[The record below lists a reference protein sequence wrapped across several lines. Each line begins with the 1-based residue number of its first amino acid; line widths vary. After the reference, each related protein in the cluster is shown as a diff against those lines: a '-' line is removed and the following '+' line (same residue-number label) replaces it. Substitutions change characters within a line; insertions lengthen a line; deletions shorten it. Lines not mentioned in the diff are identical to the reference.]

1 MHRRNP
7 STHAITVLLLAGLA
21 TALGCGSSASNQSV
35 PPTPTLLVHVVE
47 PASTDPA
54 ISSSF
59 DSHQTFLDT
68 TVVENGRLLL
78 FLPGTDAQ
86 PRAYQR
92 ILTAAAALGYH
103 AIGLA
108 YPNSESVATLCD
120 GDAACYEPVR
130 REIFEGSDVAPQVS
144 VDAANSIVNRT
155 AKLLQYLDG
164 TYRSENWGQFLNGND
179 LRYDRIAVAGH
190 SQGGG
195 EAAYIAKVRAV
206 ARVAMFSAPVDAV
219 DGASAPWIDANH
231 LTPTNRYYGF
241 AHESDP
247 AFADITTNWMSL
259 GLGSASDRVLVD
271 SAAAPF
277 GGAHQ
282 LESALAVGRPH
293 NSTAVDSDTPT
304 TLGEP
309 IYADVW
315 QTMFGS

>member
-1 MHRRNP
+1 MSRRNT
-7 STHAITVLLLAGLA
+7 STQTLTALLLAGV
-21 TALGCGSSASNQSV
+21 TGALGCGSSSNQSL

-47 PASTDPA
+47 PSDTDPA

-68 TVVENGRLLL
+68 SVVENGRLLL

-92 ILTAAAALGYH
+92 ILTNAAALGYH

-120 GDAACYEPVR
+120 GDPACYEPVR
-130 REIFEGSDVAPQVS
+130 REIFEGGDFAPQVS
-144 VDAANSIVNRT
+144 VDTANSIVNR
-155 AKLLQYLDG
+155 AVKLLQYLDANF
-164 TYRSENWGQFLNGND
+164 RNENWGQFLNGGGLRFD
-179 LRYDRIAVAGH
+179 LVAVAGH

-195 EAAYIAKVRAV
+195 EAAFIAKVREV

-219 DGASAPWIDANH
+219 DGASAPWIDTEH
-231 LTPTNRYYGF
+231 LTPTDRYFGF

-247 AFADITTNWMSL
+247 AFADITTNWVSL
-259 GLGSASDRVLVD
+259 GMGSAADRVVVD
-271 SAAAPF
+271 NAAAPY

-282 LESALAVGRPH
+282 LETALSVGRPH
-293 NSTAVDSDTPT
+293 NSTAVDADTPT

-309 IYADVW
+309 VYGDVW